1 MQKKEI
7 LEAILKNFNVKLRKS
22 DYSSGSTITLS
33 GLERTHKL
41 VCPRTWSSANTKSEH
56 VRGMLLKLNLDIS
69 DSDVSA
75 GGTVT
80 KSALLSILNALES
93 RNQF

>member
-1 MQKKEI
+1 MRYGLIIIVVFLTSCISKI
-7 LEAILKNFNVKLRKS
+7 SKNNDV
-22 DYSSGSTITLS
+22 
-33 GLERTHKL
+33 
-41 VCPRTWSSANTKSEH
+41 
-56 VRGMLLKLNLDIS
+56 KLNLDIS